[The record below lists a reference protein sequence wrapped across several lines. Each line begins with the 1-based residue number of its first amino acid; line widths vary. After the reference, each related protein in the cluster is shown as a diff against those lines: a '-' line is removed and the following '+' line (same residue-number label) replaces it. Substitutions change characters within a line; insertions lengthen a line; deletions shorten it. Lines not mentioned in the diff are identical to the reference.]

1 MLSHV
6 LPVKPATQLADTT
19 PSRRS
24 DAAYRGGP
32 VAASGSARILSMA
45 DDPAQAAFI
54 GAVLTGAGHE
64 VRSCADPQRFAAEVA
79 EFQPDLV
86 LMDVALPGSSGFEL
100 ARSLRDEPGSC
111 QPVVLFVTTASE
123 MSSRL
128 QAAIVGGD
136 GFLVKPLQAAFLI
149 STVAERLERET
160 CVQLLLEYDAQTRLL
175 TRRAFFARARG
186 TVDRK
191 RQDPRR
197 RSCLAVIALDAMPS
211 INSLHGPEAGD
222 DVLARTA
229 TLLRRSLLPGE
240 SAGRYQGAAFALLLD
255 GLRPKQALARLEQLR
270 RQLAQTEFRSA
281 AGRFHVTLSRGVAE
295 LTPGMTMEAWAAAAD
310 DALEGA
316 RAAAGGNRVK
326 IAS

>member
-6 LPVKPATQLADTT
+6 LPVKLATQLADTT

-32 VAASGSARILSMA
+32 PVATSGSARILSMA

-54 GAVLTGAGHE
+54 GAVLTGTGHE
-64 VRSCADPQRFAAEVA
+64 VRSCDDPRRFAAEVA

-100 ARSLRDEPGSC
+100 ARSLRDEPGGC
-111 QPVVLFVTTASE
+111 RPVVLFVTTASE

-175 TRRAFFARARG
+175 TRRAFLARARG

-197 RSCLAVIALDAMPS
+197 RSCLAVIALDAMPA

-222 DVLARTA
+222 DVLARAA
-229 TLLRRSLLPGE
+229 TLLRRSLVPGE
-240 SAGRYQGAAFALLLD
+240 GAGRYQGAAFALLLD
-255 GLRPKQALARLEQLR
+255 GLRPKQAQARVEQLR

-281 AGRFHVTLSRGVAE
+281 AGRFHVTLSSGVAE
-295 LTPGMTMEAWAAAAD
+295 LAPGMTAEAWAAAAD
-310 DALEGA
+310 GALEAA
-316 RAAAGGNRVK
+316 RATGNRGK